1 MGRHTGP
8 RCKLCRSEGA
18 KLFLKGERCSGAKC
32 AFAKRAYRP
41 GQHGQAQKRMS
52 EFALRLREK
61 QKAKRIFGLSEKQFR
76 NYFEA
81 ASISK
86 SSTGEKLLELVER
99 RLDNAVFRLTLAS
112 SREEARQLVR
122 NGHVRVNG
130 KKVNIPSFCVKL
142 NDLIGIKDKSKER
155 ITLSSDKLAEKPVP
169 SWLSFDREKLEG
181 SVVSYPKREEMDTLI
196 AENLIVEFYSR

>member
-8 RCKLCRSEGA
+8 KCKLCRAEGG
-18 KLFLKGERCSGAKC
+18 KLFLKGERCNGGKC

-61 QKAKRIFGLSEKQFR
+61 QKAKSIFGLSEKQFR

-99 RLDNAVFRLTLAS
+99 RLDNVVFRLSMAS
-112 SREEARQLVR
+112 SRQEARQLVR
-122 NGHVRVNG
+122 NGHVKVNG

-142 NDLIGIKDKSKER
+142 NNSIGIKDKSKER
-155 ITLSSDKLAEKPVP
+155 IKLTSEKLAEKPVP
-169 SWLSFDREKLEG
+169 SWLSLDRENLEG
-181 SVVSYPKREEMDTLI
+181 SVVAYPKREEMDTLI

>member
-8 RCKLCRSEGA
+8 KCKSCRSEGA
-18 KLFLKGERCSGAKC
+18 KLFLKGERCYGAKC

-61 QKAKRIFGLSEKQFR
+61 QKAKSIFGLSEKQFR

-99 RLDNAVFRLTLAS
+99 RLDNVVFRLSIAS
-112 SREEARQLVR
+112 SRQEARQLVR
-122 NGHVRVNG
+122 NGHVAVNG
-130 KKVNIPSFCVKL
+130 KKVNIPSFCVKQ
-142 NDLIGIKDKSKER
+142 NDVVGIKDKSKER
-155 ITLSSDKLAEKPVP
+155 IKLSSEKLAEKMPP

-181 SVVSYPKREEMDTLI
+181 RVVAYPKREEMDSLI